1 MTKILIWLL
10 IAINFISINKNPEI
24 DDKVLW
30 GDKIIEWSDFV
41 GSPPLGYNTTTGAV
55 TTARIEMVKPRQQRF
70 TIPKIEVFCYFIKSK
85 SWTVVKDD
93 YSLAHERLHFDIS
106 ELYARKIRK
115 AFDSLNKAEVVDVSK
130 YKDCWNSYIIQV
142 GEYHD
147 LYDNEVYGDK
157 IRQMEWEKN
166 IKSEL
171 IKLDEFQRPQP

>member
-130 YKDCWNSYIIQV
+130 YKDCWNSYLNQV
-142 GEYHD
+142 ED
-147 LYDNEVYGDK
+147 FQKTYDTEVYNNK
-157 IRQMEWEKN
+157 ERQLEWGKK

-171 IKLDEFQRPQP
+171 NKLKKYNLNSQ